1 MESQTDH
8 YKIRE
13 TVDRCM
19 PWLFFAAAI
28 FVLLYQLGA
37 AALFEPDE
45 GRNAEKAREIL
56 VLNDWITP
64 HENFYP
70 VLDKPIFFYWLIA
83 FSYKLFGI
91 SEWTAR
97 LPSALA
103 AFGTL
108 GLIYWFTREHWGKRH
123 ALWAGLVL
131 LTSAE
136 FFVLARV
143 VIFDMTLTFFLTLA
157 LIAFYEA
164 GHKDNLNRR
173 RGWCLLLYLSLA
185 AGTLI
190 KGLIGIVVPGM
201 IIFFYL
207 LLSRQWSILRR
218 IYLIPGA

>member
-1 MESQTDH
+1 MEPQTDH
-8 YKIRE
+8 SKIHV
-13 TVDRCM
+13 THDRWL
-19 PWLFFAAAI
+19 PWLLFAAAI

-83 FSYKLFGI
+83 FAYKLLGV
-91 SEWTAR
+91 SEWAAR

-103 AFGTL
+103 AL
-108 GLIYWFTREHWGKRH
+108 GCLSLVYWFTREHWGLRQ
-123 ALWAGLVL
+123 ALWSGLIL

-136 FFVLARV
+136 FFILARV
-143 VIFDMTLTFFLTLA
+143 VIFDMSLTFFLTLA

-164 GHKDNLNRR
+164 AHTNNIHRR
-173 RGWCLLLYLSLA
+173 RFFCLLLYA
-185 AGTLI
+185 
-190 KGLIGIVVPGM
+190 
-201 IIFFYL
+201 
-207 LLSRQWSILRR
+207 
-218 IYLIPGA
+218 